1 VQVIEFGGSLALFEV
16 RSSGRGVIRVKKI
29 YVGNLSWG
37 TTDRDLEQLFAAHG
51 EVRSATVIT
60 DRDTGRSRGFGFV
73 EMDDTAAADAI
84 SALNDKEFDGRRL
97 KVNEARDRPRERG
110 PRSGGGGGGG
120 RW

>member
-1 VQVIEFGGSLALFEV
+1 M
-16 RSSGRGVIRVKKI
+16 KKI

-37 TTDRDLEQLFAAHG
+37 TTDRDLEQLFSAHG

-73 EMDDTAAADAI
+73 EMEDQAANEAI
-84 SALNDKEFDGRRL
+84 SALNDKEVDGRRL
-97 KVNEARDRPRERG
+97 KVNEAKDRPAKERG
-110 PRSGGGGGGG
+110 GDRGGRAGGGGGGG